1 MRAARRSQEKP
12 GSENQMSE
20 EYEVHGPHDHAVEH
34 AGHHDE
40 DPFASR
46 MAVMTAILA
55 TIGALCAYQSGNAEN
70 LALFYKNEAAI
81 KKTEASNQWN
91 YYQAKGEKENLAELG
106 AALSTANSN
115 AHTKFL
121 ADVDKYKQEKEPIRA
136 KAEAFEK
143 EVVDN
148 DSKSEALLHGHHR
161 WAQAT
166 LLIQVAIAL
175 CAITL
180 LTRKNWMRNLSFFAA
195 AAGVVTAGVAF
206 LGL

>member
-1 MRAARRSQEKP
+1 
-12 GSENQMSE
+12 MSE

-34 AGHHDE
+34 AAHHDA

-46 MAVMTAILA
+46 IAVMTAILA
-55 TIGALCAYQSGNAEN
+55 TIGALCAYQSGNSEN

-106 AALSTANSN
+106 AALSAGNSD
-115 AHTKFL
+115 AHAKFL
-121 ADVDKYKQEKEPIRA
+121 ADVDKYKQQKTPIRE
-136 KAEAFEK
+136 KAEAIEK
-143 EVVDN
+143 EVVANDN
-148 DSKSEALLHGHHR
+148 RSEALMHGHHR
-161 WAQAT
+161 WALAT

-180 LTRKNWMRNLSFFAA
+180 LTRKNWLRNLSFVVAG
-195 AAGVVTAGVAF
+195 AGVLTAGVAF
-206 LGL
+206 FGA

>member
-1 MRAARRSQEKP
+1 
-12 GSENQMSE
+12 MSE

-34 AGHHDE
+34 AGHAAHHDA

-55 TIGALCAYQSGNAEN
+55 TIGALCAYQSGNSEN

-81 KKTEASNQWN
+81 KKTEAANQWA

-106 AALSTANSN
+106 AALAPSSSD
-115 AHTKFL
+115 AHAKFNT
-121 ADVDKYKQEKEPIRA
+121 DVEKYKHEKEPIRA
-136 KAEAFEK
+136 NAEAIEK
-143 EVVDN
+143 EVVAADTR
-148 DSKSEALLHGHHR
+148 SEALLHGHHR

-180 LTRKNWMRNLSFFAA
+180 LTRKNWLRNLAYVV
-195 AAGVVTAGVAF
+195 AAGGVLTAGAAF
-206 LGL
+206 FGL

>member
-1 MRAARRSQEKP
+1 
-12 GSENQMSE
+12 MSE

-34 AGHHDE
+34 AGHAAHHDA

-55 TIGALCAYQSGNAEN
+55 TIGALCAYQSGNSEN

-81 KKTEASNQWN
+81 KKTEAANQWA

-106 AALSTANSN
+106 AALAPSSSD
-115 AHTKFL
+115 AHAKF
-121 ADVDKYKQEKEPIRA
+121 ATDVEKYKHEKEPIRA
-136 KAEAFEK
+136 NAEAIEK
-143 EVVDN
+143 EVVAADTR
-148 DSKSEALLHGHHR
+148 SEALLHGHHR

-180 LTRKNWMRNLSFFAA
+180 LTRKNWLRNLAYVV
-195 AAGVVTAGVAF
+195 AAGGVLTAGAAF
-206 LGL
+206 FGL

>member
-1 MRAARRSQEKP
+1 
-12 GSENQMSE
+12 MSE

-34 AGHHDE
+34 AAHGARHDA

-55 TIGALCAYQSGNAEN
+55 TIGAICAYQSGNNEN

-81 KKTEASNQWN
+81 KKTEAANQWS
-91 YYQAKGEKENLAELG
+91 YYQAKGEKQNLAELG
-106 AALSTANSN
+106 AALSASDSA
-115 AHTKFL
+115 AHAKFV
-121 ADVDKYKQEKEPIRA
+121 ADVEKYTQQKAPIRA
-136 KAEAFEK
+136 NAEAIEK
-143 EVVDN
+143 EVVAADN
-148 DSKSEALLHGHHR
+148 RSEALLHGHHR

-180 LTRKNWMRNLSFFAA
+180 LTRKNWLRNVSFGVA
-195 AAGVVTAGVAF
+195 AAGVLTAAAAF
-206 LGL
+206 LGV